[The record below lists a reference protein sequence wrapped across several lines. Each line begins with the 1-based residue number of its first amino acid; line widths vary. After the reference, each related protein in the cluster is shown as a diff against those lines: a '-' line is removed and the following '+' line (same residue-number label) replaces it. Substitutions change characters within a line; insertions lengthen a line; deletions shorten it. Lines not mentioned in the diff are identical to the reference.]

1 MVLSPDSAACL
12 AEVARLSLP
21 ARTID
26 EIRARYRRLCAHF
39 APPRLEVASVVDG
52 ARTRLYASSDRAPV
66 LVWFHGGRMISG
78 DLETHDPLCRQ
89 LVQASGWRVLA
100 VDYRLAPEFPYP
112 AAFED
117 AALAMRAACSL
128 SSTVAV
134 GGDSAGAILAIDAAR
149 RGCAAMVLVYP
160 MIDATLS
167 CPSHVEFRTGPGPS
181 SEDMRFGYDLWLPPG
196 TDRRDPSIS
205 PLFDTNLAALPPA
218 FVAVSGIDSLRDE
231 GMRFSQKLSSP
242 TFVFY
247 EGEVHGFLTYAARF
261 QAAGDVVA
269 RIAAF
274 LHTSVPSFASAAC
287 SRGATTYEL

>member
-1 MVLSPDSAACL
+1 MVLAPDSAAYL
-12 AEVARLSLP
+12 AEVARLGLP

-39 APPRLEVASVVDG
+39 APPRLELASVVDG
-52 ARTRLYASSDRAPV
+52 ARTRLYANSDRAPV

-89 LVQASGWRVLA
+89 LAHASGWRVLA
-100 VDYRLAPEFPYP
+100 VDYRLAPEHPYP

-117 AALAMRAACSL
+117 AALAMRAAHSL

-134 GGDSAGAILAIDAAR
+134 AGDSAGAILAIDAAR
-149 RGCAAMVLVYP
+149 RGAVAMVLVYP

-167 CPSHVEFRTGPGPS
+167 CPSHAEFRMGPGPS
-181 SEDMRFGYDLWLPPG
+181 SEDMRLGYDLWLQSG
-196 TDRRDPSIS
+196 RDRRDPRIS
-205 PLFDTNLAALPPA
+205 PLFDTSTAGLPTA

-231 GMRFSQKLSSP
+231 GMRFAQKLTSP
-242 TFVFY
+242 TLVCY

-261 QAAGDVVA
+261 HAAGDVVE

-274 LHTSVPSFASAAC
+274 LRAAVPVSASTA
-287 SRGATTYEL
+287 

>member
-1 MVLSPDSAACL
+1 MVLAPDSAAYL

-26 EIRARYRRLCAHF
+26 EIRARYHRLCVHF

-52 ARTRLYASSDRAPV
+52 ARSCLYANSDRAPV

-78 DLETHDPLCRQ
+78 DLETHDALCRQ
-89 LVQASGWRVLA
+89 LVHASGWRVLA
-100 VDYRLAPEFPYP
+100 VDYRLAPEHPFP
-112 AAFED
+112 AALED
-117 AALAMRAACSL
+117 AALAMKVAYSL
-128 SSTVAV
+128 SPDVAV

-149 RGCAAMVLVYP
+149 HGSAAMVLVYP

-167 CPSHVEFRTGPGPS
+167 CPSHAEFRTGPGPS
-181 SEDMRFGYDLWLPPG
+181 SEDMQFGYDLWLRPG
-196 TDRRDPSIS
+196 TDRRNPRIS
-205 PLFDTNLAALPPA
+205 PLFDTNPAALPPA

-231 GMRFSQKLSSP
+231 GMRFAQKLPSP
-242 TFVFY
+242 TFVCY

-261 QAAGDVVA
+261 QAAGDVVE

-274 LHTSVPSFASAAC
+274 LRTVVPASA
-287 SRGATTYEL
+287 SVG

>member
-1 MVLSPDSAACL
+1 LLAPDSAAYL
-12 AEVARLSLP
+12 TEVARLNLP

-39 APPRLEVASVVDG
+39 APPRLEVTSVVDDS
-52 ARTRLYASSDRAPV
+52 RTRLYANSDRAPV

-78 DLETHDPLCRQ
+78 DLETHDALCRQ
-89 LVQASGWRVLA
+89 LVHHSGWRVLA
-100 VDYRLAPEFPYP
+100 ADYRLAPEHPYP

-117 AALAMRAACSL
+117 AALAMHAAYL
-128 SSTVAV
+128 SSPTVAV

-149 RGCAAMVLVYP
+149 GGAAAMVLIYP

-181 SEDMRFGYDLWLPPG
+181 SEDMRFGYDLWLQPG
-196 TDRRDPSIS
+196 TDRRDPRIS
-205 PLFDTNLAALPPA
+205 PLFETNLPALPPA
-218 FVAVSGIDSLRDE
+218 FVAVSGVDSLRDE
-231 GMRFSQKLSSP
+231 GLRFAQKLPSS
-242 TFVFY
+242 TLAFY

-261 QAAGDVVA
+261 RAAGDVIE

-274 LHTSVPSFASAAC
+274 LHTAIPDSASAA
-287 SRGATTYEL
+287 